1 SARVQSQS
9 RSLIMQKL
17 FARCA
22 LAAAL
27 LGGHVRLGFENNMA
41 LPDGSPA
48 PDNAALVAHFRRH
61 TDALHRPLASA
72 ADLRAW
78 FAR

>member
-1 SARVQSQS
+1 
-9 RSLIMQKL
+9 
-17 FARCA
+17 
-22 LAAAL
+22 L

>member
-1 SARVQSQS
+1 RMASIGSAASAAAWRCTAS
-9 RSLIMQKL
+9 RSEAM
-17 FARCA
+17 
-22 LAAAL
+22 L

>member
-1 SARVQSQS
+1 
-9 RSLIMQKL
+9 
-17 FARCA
+17 
-22 LAAAL
+22 
-27 LGGHVRLGFENNMA
+27 LGFENNMA